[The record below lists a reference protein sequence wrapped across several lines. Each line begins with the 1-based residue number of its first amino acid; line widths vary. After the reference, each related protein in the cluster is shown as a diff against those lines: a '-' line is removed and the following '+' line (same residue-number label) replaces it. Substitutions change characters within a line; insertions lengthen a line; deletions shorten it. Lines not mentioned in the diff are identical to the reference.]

1 MSERRSFQR
10 KNITFALIIV
20 LILILQDVQIQKTLN
35 LEENS
40 LMTHIL
46 DIGHVSQEKQ
56 NILEKL
62 EKLLL
67 KKIN

>member
-10 KNITFALIIV
+10 NNITFVLNIV
-20 LILILQDVQIQKTLN
+20 HTLILEVVQIRKTLN

-67 KKIN
+67 KQMN